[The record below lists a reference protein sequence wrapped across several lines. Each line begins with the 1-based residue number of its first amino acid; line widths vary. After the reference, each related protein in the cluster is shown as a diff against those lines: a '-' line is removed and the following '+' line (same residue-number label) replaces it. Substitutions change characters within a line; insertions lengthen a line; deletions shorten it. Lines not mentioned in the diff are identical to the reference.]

1 MKAGAVFRLLAAIFV
16 VTALGAIG
24 GLACAIGAEEAFTE
38 FYVLGPDGRAEG
50 YPAEF
55 IIQEGRVVLV
65 KYGDDRDD
73 EVAGGSGTVI
83 LEVVN
88 REREE
93 TTYLLTITI
102 DGRPVT
108 VGGAAS
114 GEVELM
120 TLAHEEVW
128 RREIGLVPQ
137 HIGDGQRVDFALLK
151 DGAAYLE
158 LYILIDV
165 RNAG

>member
-1 MKAGAVFRLLAAIFV
+1 MKAGALFRLIAAIFM
-16 VTALGAIG
+16 VTAVGVIG
-24 GLACAIGAEEAFTE
+24 GLACDIGAEEAFTE

-55 IIQEGRVVLV
+55 IIQEGRVVRI

-93 TTYLLTITI
+93 ATYLLTVTI
-102 DGRPVT
+102 DGQPVI

-114 GEVELM
+114 GEVEMM

-151 DGAAYLE
+151 DGVAYLE

>member
-1 MKAGAVFRLLAAIFV
+1 MKAGAYFRLLAAIFM

-24 GLACAIGAEEAFTE
+24 GLACDIGAEEAFTE

-65 KYGDDRDD
+65 KYGDGRDD

-88 REREE
+88 RERGEA
-93 TTYLLTITI
+93 TYLLTITI
-102 DGRPVT
+102 DGQPVT
-108 VGGAAS
+108 VGGAS
-114 GEVELM
+114 LGEVEM
-120 TLAHEEVW
+120 KTLAHEEVW

-137 HIGDGQRVDFALLK
+137 HIGDGQRVEFALLK

>member
-1 MKAGAVFRLLAAIFV
+1 M
-16 VTALGAIG
+16 
-24 GLACAIGAEEAFTE
+24 
-38 FYVLGPDGRAEG
+38 
-50 YPAEF
+50 
-55 IIQEGRVVLV
+55 
-65 KYGDDRDD
+65 
-73 EVAGGSGTVI
+73 
-83 LEVVN
+83 
-88 REREE
+88 
-93 TTYLLTITI
+93 
-102 DGRPVT
+102 
-108 VGGAAS
+108 
-114 GEVELM
+114 M